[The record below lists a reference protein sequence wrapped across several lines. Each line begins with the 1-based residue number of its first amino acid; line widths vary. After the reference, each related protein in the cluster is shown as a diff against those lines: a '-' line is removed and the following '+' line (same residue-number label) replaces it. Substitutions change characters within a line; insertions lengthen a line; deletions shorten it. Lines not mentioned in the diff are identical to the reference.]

1 MGKQAQ
7 ALKRGENSWRPA
19 KQKGVERGI
28 NKMTFTDLHSPVWD
42 HQPNVPS
49 NITHQQFKIIG
60 KNTNIECIAI
70 M

>member
-1 MGKQAQ
+1 
-7 ALKRGENSWRPA
+7 
-19 KQKGVERGI
+19 
-28 NKMTFTDLHSPVWD
+28 MTFKDLHSPVWD